1 MNTKTLYCM
10 SNIKPYARNPIKRF
24 SVPLNKLNTI
34 KNDIDKT
41 VYKIEKNFIWN
52 SQYSF
57 SA

>member
-41 VYKIEKNFIWN
+41 VYKIEKNFILIRAT
-52 SQYSF
+52 SY
-57 SA
+57 